1 MPDIQIMPSI
11 LAADFGRLAEGCK
24 LAEEA
29 GADQIHVDV
38 MDGVFVPNIS
48 FGPEAVRVSAATV
61 SIPQN
66 VHLMITKP
74 QNYIEAFAEAG
85 SDTIQ
90 IHIEAQCDVPE
101 TLAAIRALGKRPA
114 ITLNPETPV
123 ESIFECLENKWVDEV
138 LVMSVHPG
146 FGGQT
151 YMASAEEKVAAI
163 RRMAPWVDIAIDGG
177 IDDQTIVPAAAHGA
191 NLFVAGSYLF
201 KQADMAAAIAD
212 LRKQAEANYCSAI
225 SG

>member
-11 LAADFGRLAEGCK
+11 LAADFGHLAEGCQR
-24 LAEEA
+24 AEAA

-48 FGPEAVRVSAATV
+48 FGPDVVKMSAANV
-61 SIPQN
+61 KIPQN
-66 VHLMITKP
+66 VHLMVTRP
-74 QNYIEAFAEAG
+74 QDHIQAFADAG

-90 IHIEAQCDVPE
+90 IHIESKCDVSE

-114 ITLNPETPV
+114 ITINPETPV
-123 ESIFECLENKWVDEV
+123 ESLFECLDNRWVDEV

-146 FGGQT
+146 FGGQK
-151 YMASAEEKVAAI
+151 YIAAAEEKMIAI
-163 RRMAPWVDIAIDGG
+163 RRRAEWIDIAIDGG
-177 IDDQTIVPAAAHGA
+177 IDDVTVAAAAAAGA

-201 KQADMAAAIAD
+201 KQDDMKAAVTGLRDIA
-212 LRKQAEANYCSAI
+212 RENFCKAV
-225 SG
+225 

>member
-11 LAADFGRLAEGCK
+11 LAADFGRLAEGCQR
-24 LAEEA
+24 AEAA

-48 FGPEAVRVSAATV
+48 FGPEAVKVSVASV

-74 QNYIEAFAEAG
+74 QNYIQAFADAG

-90 IHIEAQCDVPE
+90 IHIEAKCNVEE
-101 TLAAIRALGKRPA
+101 TLAAIRTMGKRAA
-114 ITLNPETPV
+114 ITVNPETPV
-123 ESIFECLENKWVDEV
+123 ESIFECLDKRWVDEV

-146 FGGQT
+146 FGGQKYISSVESKIAT
-151 YMASAEEKVAAI
+151 I
-163 RRMAPWVDIAIDGG
+163 RRKADWIDIAIDGG
-177 IDDQTIVPAAAHGA
+177 IDDVSVAAAAAAGA

-201 KQADMAAAIAD
+201 KQDDMKAAVAG
-212 LRKQAEANYCSAI
+212 LRKIAQDNFCKAV
-225 SG
+225 

>member
-11 LAADFGRLAEGCK
+11 LAADFGRLAEGCQR
-24 LAEEA
+24 AAAA

-48 FGPEAVRVSAATV
+48 FGPEAVRVSSAAV

-74 QNYIEAFAEAG
+74 QNYIETFVDAG
-85 SDTIQ
+85 ADTIQ
-90 IHIEAQCDVPE
+90 IHVESKCDVAE
-101 TLAAIRALGKRPA
+101 TLAAIRDLGKRAA
-114 ITLNPETPV
+114 ITINPETPV
-123 ESIFECLENKWVDEV
+123 ESVFECLDKRRVDEV

-146 FGGQT
+146 FGGQQ
-151 YMASAEEKVAAI
+151 YMASAESKIAAI
-163 RRMAPWVDIAIDGG
+163 RRKADWVDIAIDGG
-177 IDDQTIVPAAAHGA
+177 IDDVTGAAAAAAGA

-201 KQADMAAAIAD
+201 KQDDMKAAIAG
-212 LRKQAEANYCSAI
+212 LRNIARENFCKAV
-225 SG
+225 

>member
-1 MPDIQIMPSI
+1 MPTIQIMPSI
-11 LAADFGRLAEGCK
+11 LAADFGHLAAGCK
-24 LAEEA
+24 RAADA

-48 FGPEAVRVSAATV
+48 FGPEAVKVSAAAV

-74 QNYIEAFAEAG
+74 QNYIQTFADAG

-90 IHIEAQCDVPE
+90 IHVESKCDVKE
-101 TLAAIRALGKRPA
+101 TLAAIRDAGKRPA

-123 ESIFECLENKWVDEV
+123 ESIFECLENRWVDEV
-138 LVMSVHPG
+138 LIMSVHPG
-146 FGGQT
+146 FGGQK
-151 YMASAEEKVAAI
+151 YLSHVEEKVRTI
-163 RRMAPWVDIAIDGG
+163 RRMADWVDIAIDGG
-177 IDDQTIVPAAAHGA
+177 IDDQTIVPAAACGV

-201 KQADMAAAIAD
+201 KQDDMA
-212 LRKQAEANYCSAI
+212 SAI
-225 SG
+225 SGLRKVAQENYCASA

>member
-24 LAEEA
+24 RAEAA

-48 FGPEAVRVSAATV
+48 FGPDVVKMSTAAVQ
-61 SIPQN
+61 IPQN
-66 VHLMITKP
+66 VHLMVSKP
-74 QNYIEAFAEAG
+74 QDHIQAFADAG

-90 IHIEAQCDVPE
+90 IHIEAKCDVPE
-101 TLAAIRALGKRPA
+101 TLAAIRVMGKRAA

-123 ESIFECLENKWVDEV
+123 ESIFPCLENRWVDEV

-146 FGGQT
+146 FGGQK
-151 YMASAEEKVAAI
+151 YLSYVEEKMVAI
-163 RRMAPWVDIAIDGG
+163 RRMAEWVDIAIDGG
-177 IDDQTIVPAAAHGA
+177 IDDRTIERAAACGA

-201 KQADMAAAIAD
+201 KQDDM
-212 LRKQAEANYCSAI
+212 KTAI
-225 SG
+225 SGLREVALNNYCKAV

>member
-1 MPDIQIMPSI
+1 MPEIQIMPSI
-11 LAADFGRLAEGCK
+11 LAADFGQLAAECK
-24 LAEEA
+24 RAEDA

-48 FGPEAVRVSAATV
+48 FGPEAVKVSAAAV

-74 QNYIEAFAEAG
+74 QNYIQTFADAG

-90 IHIEAQCDVPE
+90 IHVESKCDVKE
-101 TLAAIRALGKRPA
+101 TLAAIREAGKRPA
-114 ITLNPETPV
+114 ITVNPETPV
-123 ESIFECLENKWVDEV
+123 ESILECVENRWVDEV

-146 FGGQT
+146 FGGQK
-151 YMASAEEKVAAI
+151 YISAVEEKCATI
-163 RRMAPWVDIAIDGG
+163 RRMADWVDIAIDGG
-177 IDDQTIVPAAAHGA
+177 IDDQTIVPAAASGV

-201 KQADMAAAIAD
+201 KQDDMGAAVSN
-212 LRKQAEANYCSAI
+212 LRKVAQENYCTNV
-225 SG
+225 

>member
-24 LAEEA
+24 RAEDA

-48 FGPEAVRVSAATV
+48 FGSEAVKASAAVV

-74 QNYIEAFAEAG
+74 QNYIQDFADAG
-85 SDTIQ
+85 ADTIQ
-90 IHIEAQCDVPE
+90 IHIESKCDAQE
-101 TLAAIRALGKRPA
+101 TLAAIRALGKRAA

-123 ESIFECLENKWVDEV
+123 DTIFECLENRWVDEV

-146 FGGQT
+146 FGGQK
-151 YMASAEEKVAAI
+151 YLSYVEEKVATI
-163 RRMAPWVDIAIDGG
+163 RRMADWVDIAIDGG
-177 IDDQTIVPAAAHGA
+177 IDDRTIVPAAACGV
-191 NLFVAGSYLF
+191 NLFVAGSYLY
-201 KQADMAAAIAD
+201 KQDDMAGAITG
-212 LRKQAEANYCSAI
+212 LRESAQANYCKSL
-225 SG
+225 

>member
-1 MPDIQIMPSI
+1 MPEIQIMPSI
-11 LAADFGRLAEGCK
+11 LAADFGRLAEGCQR
-24 LAEEA
+24 AADA

-48 FGPEAVRVSAATV
+48 FGPEAVRVSTAAV
-61 SIPQN
+61 WIPQN

-90 IHIEAQCDVPE
+90 IHIESKCDVRE

-114 ITLNPETPV
+114 ITVNPETPV
-123 ESIFECLENKWVDEV
+123 ESIFECLDNKWVDEV

-146 FGGQT
+146 FGGQKYIAT
-151 YMASAEEKVAAI
+151 AEEKVAVI
-163 RRMAPWVDIAIDGG
+163 RRRAPWVDIAIDGG

-201 KQADMAAAIAD
+201 KQDDMAAAIAD
-212 LRKQAEANYCSAI
+212 LRQQAEANYCKSV
-225 SG
+225 